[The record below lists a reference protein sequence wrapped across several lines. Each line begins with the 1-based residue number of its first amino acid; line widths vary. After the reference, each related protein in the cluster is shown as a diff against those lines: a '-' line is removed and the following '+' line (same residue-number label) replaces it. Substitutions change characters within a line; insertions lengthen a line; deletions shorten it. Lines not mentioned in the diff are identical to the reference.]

1 MDPPFRFFV
10 SISYLLGSVN
20 AGGDTD
26 CRAGAAGHRLVMTGL
41 QEQRCRPGSGRPGGR
56 PLRASTVKCSVG
68 AAAHIGPAAPA
79 LKISVG
85 RDAHIAPHGRR
96 RGLPPSRQGSTSA
109 ERVADGDAETM
120 RKQGAKF
127 AHPDTRGRED
137 RCRRHLSRG
146 KDFKALV
153 LTAFFPPFLSPKK
166 ERGPPE
172 AQRRGYGLP
181 RRCRRS
187 PARNDGLQEIQAN
200 NSRRVFHIL
209 LTTAKNLL

>member
-20 AGGDTD
+20 AGGDAD
-26 CRAGAAGHRLVMTGL
+26 YCDQLAHRLAMTGL

-146 KDFKALV
+146 KDFKTLV
-153 LTAFFPPFLSPKK
+153 LTAFFPPFLRRKK
-166 ERGPPE
+166 GG
-172 AQRRGYGLP
+172 RRRHSAGDAD
-181 RRCRRS
+181 CRTGAAGHRFAMTGFGKYRLII
-187 PARNDGLQEIQAN
+187 PAEF
-200 NSRRVFHIL
+200 STFS
-209 LTTAKNLL
+209 

>member
-10 SISYLLGSVN
+10 SISYLFWSVN

-26 CRAGAAGHRLVMTGL
+26 CHAGAAGHRLAMTGL
-41 QEQRCRPGSGRPGGR
+41 QEQRCRPDSGRPGGR
-56 PLRASTVKCSVG
+56 PLRTSTVKR
-68 AAAHIGPAAPA
+68 
-79 LKISVG
+79 SVG
-85 RDAHIAPHGRR
+85 RDRR
-96 RGLPPSRQGSTSA
+96 RGLLPSHQGSTSA

-127 AHPDTRGRED
+127 AHLDSRGREG

-146 KDFKALV
+146 KDFKTLV

-187 PARNDGLQEIQAN
+187 PARNDGLREIQAK

>member
-20 AGGDTD
+20 AGGDAD
-26 CRAGAAGHRLVMTGL
+26 YCDQLAHRLAMTGL
-41 QEQRCRPGSGRPGGR
+41 QEQRCRPDSGRPGGR
-56 PLRASTVKCSVG
+56 PLRASTVKRSVG

-85 RDAHIAPHGRR
+85 RDAHIAPYGRR

-146 KDFKALV
+146 KDFKTLV
-153 LTAFFPPFLSPKK
+153 LTAFFPPFLRRKK
-166 ERGPPE
+166 GG
-172 AQRRGYGLP
+172 RRRHSAGDADCHAGAAGHRLAMTGFGKYRLII
-181 RRCRRS
+181 
-187 PARNDGLQEIQAN
+187 PAEF
-200 NSRRVFHIL
+200 STFS
-209 LTTAKNLL
+209 

>member
-1 MDPPFRFFV
+1 MQTAPRPRKGFQN
-10 SISYLLGSVN
+10 LGFDGVLSPLSF
-20 AGGDTD
+20 AEE
-26 CRAGAAGHRLVMTGL
+26 RKGAAGDTAQGMRIATPVRFAMTGL
-41 QEQRCRPGSGRPGGR
+41 QEQRCRPDSGRPGGR
-56 PLRASTVKCSVG
+56 PLRTSTVKCSVG

-96 RGLPPSRQGSTSA
+96 RGLLPSRQGSTSA

-137 RCRRHLSRG
+137 RCRRRLSRG
-146 KDFKALV
+146 KDFKTLV

-172 AQRRGYGLP
+172 AQRRGCGLP
-181 RRCRRS
+181 HRCGS
-187 PARNDGLQEIQAN
+187 Q
-200 NSRRVFHIL
+200 
-209 LTTAKNLL
+209 

>member
-20 AGGDTD
+20 AGGDAD
-26 CRAGAAGHRLVMTGL
+26 CCAGAAAHRRAMTGL
-41 QEQRCRPGSGRPGGR
+41 QEQRCRPDSGRPGGR

-79 LKISVG
+79 LKISVR

-96 RGLPPSRQGSTSA
+96 RGLLPSRQGSTSA

-153 LTAFFPPFLSPKK
+153 LTAFFPPLSFAE
-166 ERGPPE
+166 ERKGAAGGTAQGMRIATPVPPVTGS
-172 AQRRGYGLP
+172 Q
-181 RRCRRS
+181 
-187 PARNDGLQEIQAN
+187 
-200 NSRRVFHIL
+200 
-209 LTTAKNLL
+209 

>member
-1 MDPPFRFFV
+1 
-10 SISYLLGSVN
+10 
-20 AGGDTD
+20 
-26 CRAGAAGHRLVMTGL
+26 MTGL
-41 QEQRCRPGSGRPGGR
+41 QEQRCRPDSGRPGGR
-56 PLRASTVKCSVG
+56 PLRTSTVKR
-68 AAAHIGPAAPA
+68 
-79 LKISVG
+79 SVG

-96 RGLPPSRQGSTSA
+96 RGLLPSRQGSTSA

-146 KDFKALV
+146 KDFKTLV

-172 AQRRGYGLP
+172 AQRRGCGLP

-187 PARNDGLQEIQAN
+187 PARNDGLREIQAK